1 MIGRHKIVETSK
13 DSVLAHC
20 DRKLGSC
27 NHRQLRETSLVKNL
41 IRIALPKACYTV
53 GLTAANINR
62 SCSELKTGVKAQ
74 EI

>member
-1 MIGRHKIVETSK
+1 MTSK

-20 DRKLGSC
+20 DCKLGSC
-27 NHRQLRETSLVKNL
+27 NHHQLRETSLLKNL
-41 IRIALPKACYTV
+41 IQIALPKASRNTNLEEDSLLYCI
-53 GLTAANINR
+53 AANINR